1 MTNDQFYQCS
11 NLPTYRLGVALSA
24 KSGTMRGGGEV
35 TLNSAV
41 NQLVIVTVS
50 DAQAGALTDR
60 LIRDGFRVTQVASS
74 GGILY
79 EAAVSLLIGLDRARL
94 PRLLEHI
101 RACCRTRRRF
111 IPAHVEAPL
120 LEIQP
125 VVIEAEVGGA
135 TVYVLD
141 VERFEQL

>member
-1 MTNDQFYQCS
+1 
-11 NLPTYRLGVALSA
+11 
-24 KSGTMRGGGEV
+24 V
-35 TLNSAV
+35 TPGDVV
-41 NQLVIVTVS
+41 NQLVITTVAG
-50 DAQAGALTDR
+50 AQAGALTDR
-60 LIRDGFRVTQVASS
+60 LTRDGFYITRVDSG

-79 EAAVSLLIGLDRARL
+79 EATVSLLIGLDQARL

-101 RACCRTRRRF
+101 RECCRTRRRF

-125 VVIEAEVGGA
+125 MMIEAEVGGA

-141 VERFEQL
+141 VERFERL

>member
-1 MTNDQFYQCS
+1 MTPGN
-11 NLPTYRLGVALSA
+11 V
-24 KSGTMRGGGEV
+24 
-35 TLNSAV
+35 V
-41 NQLVIVTVS
+41 NQLVITTVAS
-50 DAQAGALTDR
+50 AQAGALTDR
-60 LIRDGFRVTQVASS
+60 LTRDGFHVTQIDSS

-79 EAAVSLLIGLDRARL
+79 EATVSLLIGLDQARL

-101 RACCRTRRRF
+101 RECCRTRLRF

-125 VVIEAEVGGA
+125 MMIEAEVGGA

-141 VERFEQL
+141 VERFERL